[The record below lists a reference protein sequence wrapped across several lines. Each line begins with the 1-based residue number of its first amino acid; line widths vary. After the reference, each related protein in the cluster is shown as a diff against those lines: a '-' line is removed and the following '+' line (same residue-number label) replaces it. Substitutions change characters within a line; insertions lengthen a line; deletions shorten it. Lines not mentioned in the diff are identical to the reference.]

1 MPRYLVLVFFI
12 FSIACKNEQA
22 ASADMEPVNAAG
34 LFDAFNQ
41 LALPFAVADT
51 SLARA
56 ADTTTIGYEVF
67 TQYVPDSA
75 LLPVAG
81 KKPGSLTIHPVGKIE
96 KEDEIY
102 LLATVTDGKKTSL
115 LTYLFDKNKKYLNNL
130 LLLNSRGGD
139 NYVRSVHIN
148 TEPTFLL
155 VQEKTENNQYHYSK
169 TGYAYSGEN
178 ESFVEVINDSNED
191 EAKNKE
197 IQNPIDTFAA
207 TNTHS
212 GNYTVNKKNFI
223 AIRDGSSAG
232 SYLFF
237 IHFEKGSG
245 SNMCKGELKGTL
257 KMVAENKAVFEQSGD
272 PCVIDFTF
280 KGNAVVVKERG
291 KCGNHRGMTC
301 LFDDSYKKKAIAA
314 PKGKKKQ

>member
-1 MPRYLVLVFFI
+1 
-12 FSIACKNEQA
+12 
-22 ASADMEPVNAAG
+22 MEPVNAAG

-130 LLLNSRGGD
+130 LLLNSHGGD

-178 ESFVEVINDSNED
+178 KSFVEVINDSNED

-212 GNYTVNKKNFI
+212 GNYTVKTKKI
-223 AIRDGSSAG
+223 
-232 SYLFF
+232 L
-237 IHFEKGSG
+237 
-245 SNMCKGELKGTL
+245 L
-257 KMVAENKAVFEQSGD
+257 QSGMATAQAAIFFLYILKKEAGAI
-272 PCVIDFTF
+272 CVRA
-280 KGNAVVVKERG
+280 N
-291 KCGNHRGMTC
+291 
-301 LFDDSYKKKAIAA
+301 
-314 PKGKKKQ
+314 